1 MATVQTPKINRIIR
15 LTEFDLLRT
24 AIKQYNMYMC
34 LDSGKLYYDVDTSR
48 RVVYAY
54 TSVKTLN
61 DLQNNVIPSS
71 GVTYYCWEDNSLWL
85 WMNRWISIYS
95 DSTYPSAYAY
105 DDEDNLTEI
114 YRYGLTNL
122 PADDNGLLKDG
133 SVVIRDRNRII
144 KGKMYIA
151 DNNDNFVLSSYLGGG
166 MLFLP
171 NGKMSEAGTLYL
183 SDFDIHND
191 SQETEET
198 KYSYLKS
205 QLHIIDNELYVDY
218 SQNPGYDDNLYQND
232 SHLYK
237 VYRVLLPS
245 SLYFGRKLKIE
256 TSTVLGGCLFNAYLI

>member
-105 DDEDNLTEI
+105 DDEDNLTEVF
-114 YRYGLTNL
+114 RYGLTNL

-151 DNNDNFVLSSYLGGG
+151 DKKRLFYNGRYSSITCI
-166 MLFLP
+166 
-171 NGKMSEAGTLYL
+171 S
-183 SDFDIHND
+183 
-191 SQETEET
+191 
-198 KYSYLKS
+198 
-205 QLHIIDNELYVDY
+205 
-218 SQNPGYDDNLYQND
+218 
-232 SHLYK
+232 
-237 VYRVLLPS
+237 R
-245 SLYFGRKLKIE
+245 
-256 TSTVLGGCLFNAYLI
+256 